1 MDKSKEYLKQIAQ
14 DMVEHLST
22 MPDNTSISTIEML
35 TIIGGSVLSVDDL
48 FDLDDLFMKNAQ
60 KKGYIV
66 DMSEHAGLAEG
77 LPYNL
82 DATFRNKKALL
93 SKFSSLPEKEVVTSD
108 GGRYYIKEFVETY
121 TGEENDEGNAFAE
134 ERLLQLYI
142 IPPHQSTGT
151 IEAINH
157 RITFYTIRGKGDL
170 EYFRGMPTLTDKLYC
185 KKKVE
190 LLDEPCIINNT
201 SDKNLVLFV
210 VDIDDSQYFQPV

>member
-1 MDKSKEYLKQIAQ
+1 MDKKKEYLKQIAQ

-22 MPDNTSISTIEML
+22 MPDNTSISTREML
-35 TIIGGSVLSVDDL
+35 TLIGGSVLSEDDL
-48 FDLDDLFMKNAQ
+48 FDLNDLFMKSAE

-66 DMSEHAGLAEG
+66 DMSEHTGLAEG

-82 DATFRNKKALL
+82 DATFRNRKALL
-93 SKFSSLPEKEVVTSD
+93 SKFASLPDREVTTSD

-121 TGEENDEGNAFAE
+121 TGEEDEEGKSFTE
-134 ERLLQLYI
+134 ERLLQLFI

-151 IEAINH
+151 IEACNH
-157 RITFYTIRGKGDL
+157 RITFYTIKGKGDL
-170 EYFRGMPTLTDKLYC
+170 EYFRGMPTLIDKLYC

-190 LLDEPCIINNT
+190 LFDEPCIINNT
-201 SDKNLVLFV
+201 SDKNLVIFV